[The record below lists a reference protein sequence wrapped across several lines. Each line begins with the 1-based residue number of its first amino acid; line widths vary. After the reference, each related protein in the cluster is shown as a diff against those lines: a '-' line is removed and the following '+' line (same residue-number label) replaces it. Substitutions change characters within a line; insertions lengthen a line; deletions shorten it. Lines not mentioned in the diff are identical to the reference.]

1 MTGRILPSG
10 SARDTLFIPQPQTG
24 PSGDLVLKTLAVP
37 VSMVDAANP
46 FVFVHAASLGLE
58 GNETADQLAGATPL
72 VQLIRAHASIAM
84 GIASTLAEAMAMQGC
99 PKIALVAPPQSF
111 VSSAGQSID
120 ASRTDIN
127 SRAYSMGLP
136 HPNLQITGAVCLA
149 AAASIPGTIPH
160 DIVKAARSRVP
171 PVTTT
176 DKHNQPEHIEDVSV
190 LTFSKLVISH
200 LGGTIMAD
208 SDVVRNPLLPGGVDI
223 RSGSVYRTAR
233 RLMEGKAYYHT
244 LSSPPVAAIMSVS
257 ASVKVPTNLLLGMD
271 RGSYAVSAQ

>member
-1 MTGRILPSG
+1 MTGRLLPSG

-24 PSGDLVLKTLAVP
+24 PNGDLVFKTLAVP
-37 VSMVDAANP
+37 VSLVDAANP

-58 GNETADQLAGATPL
+58 GNETAERLASVTPL

-84 GIASTLAEAMAMQGC
+84 GLSKTLAEATSMQGC
-99 PKIALVAPPQSF
+99 PKIALVAPPQTF
-111 VSSAGQSID
+111 VSTAGQVID
-120 ASRTDIN
+120 AARMDIT

-160 DIVKAARSRVP
+160 EIVKAARSRLITSP
-171 PVTTT
+171 
-176 DKHNQPEHIEDVSV
+176 DEHAAPEHIEDVSV
-190 LTFSKLVISH
+190 VTFSKLIIGH

-208 SDVVRNPLLPGGVDI
+208 SDVVRNALLPGAVDV

-233 RLMEGKAYYHT
+233 RLMEGKVYYHA
-244 LSSPPVAAIMSVS
+244 PPAAPAVALKTAAHAS
-257 ASVKVPTNLLLGMD
+257 AKVPTNLLVEINMD
-271 RGSYAVSAQ
+271 STAVLAQ